1 MRIRGHVL
9 ELYVPRKLSNY
20 EKMIQDIQHFNSST
34 STDHR
39 KPNPEIIGLQRHVL
53 SIDNPVQKIDKT
65 ILQEDTNDAGD
76 STTRTNNEKLYNQN
90 EPTRNNMKYDSKYHR
105 NQSYALII
113 HKVY

>member
-9 ELYVPRKLSNY
+9 ELYVPRKFSNY
-20 EKMIQDIQHFNSST
+20 GKMIPHLNSST
-34 STDHR
+34 STVHR
-39 KPNPEIIGLQRHVL
+39 KSAPEIVGLQRHVL

-65 ILQEDTNDAGD
+65 ILQEDTNHAGD

-105 NQSYALII
+105 NLMR
-113 HKVY
+113 